1 MILKKSTYPMK
12 KIFALAALAFAA
24 STACAADNSWYV
36 GGDIGSTKF
45 KAQGDSSTRTGFGAT
60 VGYQL
65 NTNVAFEASVRRLGS
80 WKEDGIKLSANSL
93 QLSALGIAPLNKE
106 FSLFARLGVSR
117 NSLDFT
123 FSKVDFSLHKTKA
136 FFGLGGA
143 YQFDKALSL
152 RAEYV
157 NLGNNKISAGGESAE
172 FKIHQFNLG
181 LNYAF

>member
-1 MILKKSTYPMK
+1 MK

-24 STACAADNSWYV
+24 TTACAADNSWYV
-36 GGDIGSTKF
+36 GGDVGSTKF
-45 KAQGDSSTRTGFGAT
+45 KGNGESDTKTGFGAT

-80 WKEDGIKLSANSL
+80 AKDSGVKLSVNAI
-93 QLSALGIAPLNKE
+93 QLSALGIAPINNE

-123 FSKVDFSLHKTKA
+123 VNSAEVSFHKTKA
-136 FFGLGGA
+136 FFGLGAA
-143 YQFDKALSL
+143 YQIDKALSL
-152 RAEYV
+152 RAEYA
-157 NLGNNKISAGGESAE
+157 NLGNNKVDVAGVPLES
-172 FKIHQFNLG
+172 KIHQFNLG

>member
-1 MILKKSTYPMK
+1 MK
-12 KIFALAALAFAA
+12 KIFALATLAFAA
-24 STACAADNSWYV
+24 ATASAADNSWYV
-36 GGDIGSTKF
+36 GGDIGSSRL
-45 KAQGDSSTRTGFGAT
+45 KALGESSSDTGFGAS

-80 WKEDGIKLSANSL
+80 GKEDGVKLSVNAL
-93 QLSALGIAPLNKE
+93 QISALGIAPLNNE

-117 NSLDFT
+117 NSLDV
-123 FSKVDFSLHKTKA
+123 SVSNVDVSIHKTKV

-157 NLGNNKISAGGESAE
+157 NLGTNKFSAGNASFDA
-172 FKIHQFNLG
+172 KLQQFNLG

>member
-1 MILKKSTYPMK
+1 MK

-36 GGDIGSTKF
+36 GGDIGSSRF
-45 KAQGDSSTRTGFGAT
+45 KIEGDSGSKTGFGAS

-80 WKEDGIKLSANSL
+80 DTEDGLKLSVNAL
-93 QLSALGIAPLNKE
+93 QISALGIAPLNKE

-123 FSKVDFSLHKTKA
+123 VSNIDLSLHKTKA